1 MMKYFFAFICSFAF
15 GIGLFF
21 IPEVHRYLPKQ
32 EIHVFAEVYA
42 TNPALSHMIE
52 FARLPQKTPKIIAW
66 HRFPNRKNVLDLSAY
81 NTIEVDV
88 PAAEGYYSQGI
99 NIVLEFVSEIAKEY
113 PHTVFVI
120 HSNFSHIPV
129 AVKPFI
135 QSIPKERIKGIHLY
149 EDGYGEILKWGKDL
163 DKEIYRT
170 ITGTET
176 QDALDGKI
184 KWEAYHLFGFR
195 HLYPTYYHFLNAD
208 LMPKIPH
215 LQKLHEI
222 LKNNLTS
229 INFNRLAQE
238 LTDEQKQ
245 IVYKLSGFDYEKFAP
260 KIKGKK
266 TFVFVTGFHFGN
278 EFMMTSEERF
288 LKELHEGHFD
298 ILKNP
303 QDYTWFYKPHPSYSA
318 ENMRNRMNK
327 AFPNIQEIPAQI
339 PFEVLILAG
348 LKPTLTAG
356 FSSSLFYSLN
366 SRDVLYYVRRHGD
379 NYLPFLLDNG
389 QLKPEQV
396 VNYHSLYKEKQDM

>member
-66 HRFPNRKNVLDLSAY
+66 HRFPNRKNMLDLSAY

-135 QSIPKERIKGIHLY
+135 QTLPKERIKEIHLY
-149 EDGYGEILKWGKDL
+149 EDGYGEILKWVKDL

-208 LMPKIPH
+208 LMP
-215 LQKLHEI
+215 
-222 LKNNLTS
+222 
-229 INFNRLAQE
+229 
-238 LTDEQKQ
+238 
-245 IVYKLSGFDYEKFAP
+245 
-260 KIKGKK
+260 
-266 TFVFVTGFHFGN
+266 
-278 EFMMTSEERF
+278 
-288 LKELHEGHFD
+288 
-298 ILKNP
+298 
-303 QDYTWFYKPHPSYSA
+303 
-318 ENMRNRMNK
+318 
-327 AFPNIQEIPAQI
+327 
-339 PFEVLILAG
+339 
-348 LKPTLTAG
+348 
-356 FSSSLFYSLN
+356 
-366 SRDVLYYVRRHGD
+366 
-379 NYLPFLLDNG
+379 
-389 QLKPEQV
+389 
-396 VNYHSLYKEKQDM
+396 

>member
-1 MMKYFFAFICSFAF
+1 MMRYFFAFICSFAF

-135 QSIPKERIKGIHLY
+135 QTLPKERIKEIHLY

-215 LQKLHEI
+215 LQKLYEA
-222 LKNNLTS
+222 LKDNLFS

-238 LTDEQKQ
+238 LTDNQKQ
-245 IVYKLSGFDYEKFAP
+245 IIYKLSGFDYEKFAP
-260 KIKGKK
+260 KMRHKK
-266 TFVFVTGFHFGN
+266 TIVFVTGFHFGN
-278 EFMMTSEERF
+278 DFMMTSEERF
-288 LKELHEGHFD
+288 LKELHEGKFD
-298 ILKNP
+298 NLKNP
-303 QDYTWFYKPHPSYSA
+303 KDYTWFYKPHPSYNA
-318 ENMRNRMNK
+318 KDMLDRMQTT
-327 AFPNIQEIPAQI
+327 FPNIQEIPAQI

-356 FSSSLFYSLN
+356 FGSSLFYSLN
-366 SRDVLYYVRRHGD
+366 SRDVLYYARRWGD
-379 NYLPFLLDNG
+379 SYLPFLLDNG

-396 VNYHSLYKEKQDM
+396 VNYNSLYKAK